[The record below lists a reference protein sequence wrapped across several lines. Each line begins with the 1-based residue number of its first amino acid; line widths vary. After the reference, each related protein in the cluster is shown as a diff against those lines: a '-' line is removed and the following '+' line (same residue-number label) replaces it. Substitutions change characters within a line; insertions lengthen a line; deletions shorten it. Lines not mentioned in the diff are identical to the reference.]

1 MSGALRFGGLVCLL
15 APVYLVA
22 GAALA
27 PAAAQQPRDQ
37 PECARGQVADM
48 AVNCPDQFAWQRFVE
63 VTTPVAPGVATFQ
76 SWSSDPDTF
85 QCPPADIATC
95 KKNPSAAGCPVWPS
109 QPSASQAHPVTQR
122 SVRLQSSHPLDRS
135 RGRKDAGA
143 VDCWNI
149 PPSWPELVY
158 RNRATFQYIVD
169 NGLWYV
175 EALEAAFE
183 RGFVFNFP
191 IDAIEVKT
199 NWKPLTADE
208 IASGRFFTWES
219 GGQTLGLIAMHI
231 STKDL
236 PNWFWSTFEQA
247 DNLGRCDFLG
257 CHDSFGSVPANIPPR
272 PKELC
277 QTYPAGELTPALE
290 KMMAAAKLDPAFRHY
305 RLKGA
310 MTDFTT
316 PTGSSVLVGNSITE
330 AGFVQTASCMTCHAR
345 ATIQAT
351 SAAPMGL
358 SPYPNI
364 AGFTPE
370 GQSYNGTP
378 NPEWYYSTNHPIRR
392 WSVQTDFVWAIP
404 FRANSLYSTASCC
417 TNGPPSGSACQ
428 CQGAGV
434 CDTPTN

>member
-1 MSGALRFGGLVCLL
+1 MAGGSRFGCLVGLL
-15 APVYLVA
+15 AW
-22 GAALA
+22 AALS

-37 PECARGQVADM
+37 PECARGAVGNM
-48 AVNCPDQFAWQRFVE
+48 AVNCPDQFAWQRFIE
-63 VTTPVAPGVATFQ
+63 VTTPLSPGVATFQ

-85 QCPPADIATC
+85 QCPPADFATC
-95 KKNPSAAGCPVWPS
+95 KKNPSATGCPVWPS
-109 QPSASQAHPVTQR
+109 QPSGRAHPVSQR
-122 SVRLQSSHPLDRS
+122 SARLLGGPLLDRG
-135 RGRKDAGA
+135 RGRRGAGA

-149 PPSWPELVY
+149 PPSWPELIY

-169 NGLWYV
+169 HGLWYV
-175 EALEAAFE
+175 EGLEAAFE

-191 IDAIEVKT
+191 IDSIEVKT
-199 NWKPLTADE
+199 NWKPLTAAE
-208 IASGRFFTWES
+208 IASGRFFTWET
-219 GGQTLGLIAMHI
+219 GGQTLGLAAMHI

-236 PNWFWSTFEQA
+236 PNWFWSTFEQV

-257 CHDSFGSVPANIPPR
+257 CHDSFGSVPADIPPR

-277 QTYPAGELTPALE
+277 QAYPAGELTPALQ
-290 KMMAAAKLDPAFRHY
+290 KMMDAAKLDLAFRHY

-316 PTGSSVLVGNSITE
+316 PTGSAVLVGNSITE

-351 SAAPMGL
+351 SGAPLGL
-358 SPYPNI
+358 SPYPYI

-378 NPEWYYSTNHPIRR
+378 NPEWYYSTNHPLHR

-404 FRANSLYSTASCC
+404 FRANSLYATASCC
-417 TNGPPSGSACQ
+417 TNGPPSGVGGSACQ

-434 CDTPTN
+434 CDTSSN